1 MTQNFA
7 DRLAKAVKSKGNA
20 VLAGIDPR
28 PDQLPDQWIERFA
41 GDVVKA
47 VEEFGMEV
55 VRTVAPLV
63 PAVKFQ
69 MAFYEA
75 LGPQGLA
82 ALEAT
87 AQVARS
93 NGLLVIMDGKR
104 NDIGSTA
111 AAYATAYVGSPEA
124 GPDHSQAVWTSD
136 ALTINPYL
144 GGEGITPF
152 LQGTRHTGA
161 GLFLLVRT
169 SNPSAG
175 EFQDLIA
182 DGKPV
187 YRHVADRMMHWAEPF
202 RGQSGYS
209 SLGAVVG
216 ATSPAQLAELR
227 TVLHGIWI
235 LVPGY
240 GAQGG
245 TAQDV
250 AVAFDDHGLGAI
262 VNNSRGITFAY
273 QKSEYATRFGADW
286 QSSVRE
292 ATLRMIEDLARHTV
306 SP

>member
-1 MTQNFA
+1 MPVNFG
-7 DRLAKAVKSKGNA
+7 DRLAQAVRAKSNP
-20 VLAGIDPR
+20 VLVGIDPR
-28 PDQLPDQWIERFA
+28 PDMYPAGWIDRFH
-41 GDVVKA
+41 GDVIQA
-47 VEEFGMEV
+47 TREFGQEV
-55 VRTVAPLV
+55 LRTVAPLV

-75 LGPQGLA
+75 LGPAGLL
-82 ALEAT
+82 ALEET
-87 AQVARS
+87 AKTAREL
-93 NGLLVIMDGKR
+93 GLIVILDGKR

-111 AAYATAYVGSPEA
+111 EAYAEAYVGSPKA
-124 GPDHSQAVWTSD
+124 AHAAPVWTSD

-144 GGEGITPF
+144 GSEGITPF
-152 LQGTRHTGA
+152 LTSAAAAGT

-187 YRHVADRMMHWAEPF
+187 YRHVAEKLVAWASPHKGE
-202 RGQSGYS
+202 SGYS
-209 SLGAVVG
+209 PLGAVVG

-227 TVLHGIWI
+227 GVLQGIWI

-245 TAQDV
+245 TAKDV
-250 AVAFDDHGLGAI
+250 AVAFDRNGLGAI

-273 QKSEYATRFGADW
+273 RQPDFASRYGSNWQGA
-286 QSSVRE
+286 VRE
-292 ATLRMIEDLARHTV
+292 ATQRMIDDLQSV
-306 SP
+306 MPG